1 MPDRILE
8 AAPAKVGHDR
18 PAYVRAEITLNV
30 SKLADTVRHDWDS
43 LRQGDVVYLLAIEST
58 EASPTLT
65 NGHSKQN
72 GEEKSGLLALRTAE
86 VVQLLDE
93 NGRSIR
99 EPRPEQTN
107 GYGSRPRIR
116 RLIVNLDP
124 LAFKAD
130 GELKEKGRPDVYE
143 NLNVIVRRNQRAN
156 NFKKILETI
165 QSLALS
171 DVPVPAWLQEVFLGY
186 GDPASATYARL
197 SNKLKT
203 IDFRDTFVDWQHL
216 VDSFPGK
223 VWITRFWRSV
233 PIANASCRP
242 LNLKTRSLRL
252 FLLHMSFETL
262 LPQLLLFSLDP
273 RRSVDVTM
281 SSLCSRL
288 QSRSRYPRIVH
299 LPADR
304 TQAMYR
310 SIILSAS
317 RRSRSRRLP
326 QALNQV

>member
-1 MPDRILE
+1 MPDRLLE
-8 AAPAKVGHDR
+8 VAPAKVGHDQ

-43 LRQGDVVYLLAIEST
+43 LRQGDVIYLLTTEST
-58 EASPTLT
+58 ETSRKLT
-65 NGHSKQN
+65 NGHSRQSS
-72 GEEKSGLLALRTAE
+72 EKASGLLALRTAE

-99 EPRPEQTN
+99 EPRPDQIN

-124 LAFKAD
+124 TAYKAD
-130 GELKEKGRPDVYE
+130 AELKEKGRPDVYE
-143 NLNVIVRRNQRAN
+143 SLNVVVRRNQREN

-171 DVPVPAWLQEVFLGY
+171 DVSIPTWLQEVFLGY

-197 SNKLKT
+197 PNQLKA

-223 VWITRFWRSV
+223 VRI
-233 PIANASCRP
+233 
-242 LNLKTRSLRL
+242 LRL
-252 FLLHMSFETL
+252 
-262 LPQLLLFSLDP
+262 
-273 RRSVDVTM
+273 
-281 SSLCSRL
+281 
-288 QSRSRYPRIVH
+288 Y
-299 LPADR
+299 
-304 TQAMYR
+304 
-310 SIILSAS
+310 
-317 RRSRSRRLP
+317 
-326 QALNQV
+326 